1 MIELFKNRSYS
12 IIYIGIFLFA
22 AILRFIDLGSRAVH
36 HDESLHGFFSY
47 ATSIGQYYP
56 HNPLTHG
63 MFLFNSLSATFWIFG
78 SNEFLL
84 RLPFAIV
91 GLLIVLFPMIIR
103 KEIGDKSTLLIAGLI
118 SISPSLTYFSR
129 FARNDIFMSA
139 IIILLF
145 ISIYKYYLSKNNNW
159 LYFLIFIVSLGFT
172 IKETMYLNILGILIF
187 LFLVS
192 IKDLLRVILSEI
204 HISEINHITKLF
216 LILLLIVIPLGAPM
230 FSVFQSS
237 IGVILSTPDS
247 YPGVP
252 PGLPVGNGV
261 FVSIIITFI
270 LLGISNFFGLIIDKT
285 VWIRSF
291 SIFLIVFFLMFTTFF
306 INPSGLITGHWQSL
320 GYWLSQHDV
329 ARGNQPLYYY
339 FILLFTN
346 EFLVFLIG
354 LPISLFYLFKGTFFE
369 KLLSFNALF
378 SLIAFSIAGEKMP
391 WLVVN
396 LVIPYIFLV
405 SLFLSKIINSIN
417 FKLERI
423 VISLVASSVLFYLTI
438 KILFTDYS
446 NNTNYLYFDLIYVI
460 VALLLV
466 LFAISLKKFIS
477 LVDLS
482 KSLLIVIFISFTLL
496 TIKTTNKVIFDLSD
510 EPRDMLIYTQSSPA
524 LHNLYDEIEESYI
537 KKDKLIVGI
546 DTMDGFA
553 WPWMWYLRE
562 HKNVVWINE
571 LNIDKHDYDYLLINQ
586 KNFEK
591 LSSESLSNYKFK
603 RIIAHRKWFPES
615 IYRNKSTSDFFK
627 IITSSKSR
635 AKISNYIMNRNFETR
650 IGSTNFVLLKSNNF
664 ESIE

>member
-1 MIELFKNRSYS
+1 MIELFKNRSFS

-22 AILRFIDLGSRAVH
+22 ALLRFIDLGSRAVH

-47 ATSIGQYYP
+47 ATSIGEYYP

-145 ISIYKYYLSKNNNW
+145 ISIYKYYLSKNNSW
-159 LYFLIFIVSLGFT
+159 LYFLIFIISLGFT

-192 IKDLLRVILSEI
+192 IKDLSRVILSEI
-204 HISEINHITKLF
+204 QIGEINHITKLF

-230 FSVFQSS
+230 FSIFQSS
-237 IGVILSTPDS
+237 IGVILATPDS
-247 YPGVP
+247 YPGIP
-252 PGLPVGNGV
+252 PGLPVGNGIL
-261 FVSIIITFI
+261 VSIVITFI
-270 LLGISNFFGLIIDKT
+270 LLGISNFFGIIVDKT
-285 VWIRSF
+285 VWIKSF
-291 SIFLIVFFLMFTTFF
+291 SIFFVVFFLMFTTFF
-306 INPSGLITGHWQSL
+306 INPSGIITGHWQSL

-329 ARGNQPLYYY
+329 ARGNQPFYYY
-339 FILLFTN
+339 FLILFTN

-354 LPISLFYLFKGTFFE
+354 LPISLYYLLKGTFFE
-369 KLLSFNALF
+369 KLLSFNAFF
-378 SLIAFSIAGEKMP
+378 SLIAFSLAGEKMP

-405 SLFLSKIINSIN
+405 PLFISKIINSIN
-417 FKLERI
+417 YKLENI
-423 VISLVASSVLFYLTI
+423 IISLIASSVIFYLTI
-438 KILFTDYS
+438 KILFTFYES
-446 NNTNYLYFDLIYVI
+446 NTNYLYFDLIYII

-466 LFAISLKKFIS
+466 LFVISSKMFIS
-477 LVDLS
+477 LSDLS
-482 KSLLIVIFISFTLL
+482 KSLIIVIFISFTLL
-496 TIKTTNKVIFDLSD
+496 TIKTTNKVTFDLSD
-510 EPRDMLIYTQSSPA
+510 EPRDMFIYTQSSPG
-524 LHNLYDEIEESYI
+524 LHNLYKEIEESYI
-537 KKDKLIVGI
+537 KKEKLIIGI

-571 LNIDKHDYDYLLINQ
+571 LNIDNHDYDYLLINQ
-586 KNFEK
+586 KNFDK

-615 IYRNKSTSDFFK
+615 IYRDKSALDLID
-627 IITSSKSR
+627 IIRSSQLR
-635 AKISNYIMNRNFETR
+635 ASIANYMMNRDFETR

>member
-1 MIELFKNRSYS
+1 
-12 IIYIGIFLFA
+12 
-22 AILRFIDLGSRAVH
+22 
-36 HDESLHGFFSY
+36 
-47 ATSIGQYYP
+47 
-56 HNPLTHG
+56 
-63 MFLFNSLSATFWIFG
+63 
-78 SNEFLL
+78 
-84 RLPFAIV
+84 
-91 GLLIVLFPMIIR
+91 
-103 KEIGDKSTLLIAGLI
+103 
-118 SISPSLTYFSR
+118 
-129 FARNDIFMSA
+129 
-139 IIILLF
+139 
-145 ISIYKYYLSKNNNW
+145 
-159 LYFLIFIVSLGFT
+159 
-172 IKETMYLNILGILIF
+172 MYLNILGVLIF

-216 LILLLIVIPLGAPM
+216 LILLLIVLPLGAPM

-354 LPISLFYLFKGTFFE
+354 LPISFFYLFKGTFFE

-405 SLFLSKIINSIN
+405 PLFLSKIINSIN
-417 FKLERI
+417 LKLERI
-423 VISLVASSVLFYLTI
+423 VISLVASSVLFYLTF

-446 NNTNYLYFDLIYVI
+446 NNTDYLYFDLIYLI
-460 VALLLV
+460 VALLLI
-466 LFAISLKKFIS
+466 LFAISSKKFIS

-482 KSLLIVIFISFTLL
+482 KSLLIVIFIFFALL

-524 LHNLYDEIEESYI
+524 LHNLYEEIEESYI

-562 HKNVVWINE
+562 YKNVVWINE
-571 LNIDKHDYDYLLINQ
+571 LNIDNHDYDYLLINQ

-615 IYRNKSTSDFFK
+615 IYRNKSTSDVYK
-627 IITSSKSR
+627 IITSSTSR
-635 AKISNYIMNRNFETR
+635 AKISNYMMNRNFETR

>member
-1 MIELFKNRSYS
+1 M
-12 IIYIGIFLFA
+12 
-22 AILRFIDLGSRAVH
+22 
-36 HDESLHGFFSY
+36 
-47 ATSIGQYYP
+47 
-56 HNPLTHG
+56 
-63 MFLFNSLSATFWIFG
+63 
-78 SNEFLL
+78 
-84 RLPFAIV
+84 
-91 GLLIVLFPMIIR
+91 
-103 KEIGDKSTLLIAGLI
+103 
-118 SISPSLTYFSR
+118 
-129 FARNDIFMSA
+129 
-139 IIILLF
+139 
-145 ISIYKYYLSKNNNW
+145 
-159 LYFLIFIVSLGFT
+159 
-172 IKETMYLNILGILIF
+172 
-187 LFLVS
+187 VS
-192 IKDLLRVILSEI
+192 IKDLLRVILSKI

-354 LPISLFYLFKGTFFE
+354 LPISLFYLFKGHFFE

-391 WLVVN
+391 WLVIN

-405 SLFLSKIINSIN
+405 PLFLSKIINSIN
-417 FKLERI
+417 IKLERI
-423 VISLVASSVLFYLTI
+423 VISLVASSVLFYLTF

-446 NNTNYLYFDLIYVI
+446 NNTNYLYFDLIYLM

-466 LFAISLKKFIS
+466 LFAISSKKFMS

-510 EPRDMLIYTQSSPA
+510 EPRDMLIYTQSS
-524 LHNLYDEIEESYI
+524 LC
-537 KKDKLIVGI
+537 
-546 DTMDGFA
+546 
-553 WPWMWYLRE
+553 
-562 HKNVVWINE
+562 
-571 LNIDKHDYDYLLINQ
+571 
-586 KNFEK
+586 
-591 LSSESLSNYKFK
+591 
-603 RIIAHRKWFPES
+603 
-615 IYRNKSTSDFFK
+615 ST
-627 IITSSKSR
+627 
-635 AKISNYIMNRNFETR
+635 
-650 IGSTNFVLLKSNNF
+650 
-664 ESIE
+664 

>member
-47 ATSIGQYYP
+47 ATSIGDYYP

-91 GLLIVLFPMIIR
+91 GLLIVLFPIIIR

-192 IKDLLRVILSEI
+192 IKDLLRVILSKI

-354 LPISLFYLFKGTFFE
+354 LPISLFYLFKGHFFE
-369 KLLSFNALF
+369 NYYLS
-378 SLIAFSIAGEKMP
+378 
-391 WLVVN
+391 
-396 LVIPYIFLV
+396 
-405 SLFLSKIINSIN
+405 
-417 FKLERI
+417 
-423 VISLVASSVLFYLTI
+423 
-438 KILFTDYS
+438 
-446 NNTNYLYFDLIYVI
+446 
-460 VALLLV
+460 
-466 LFAISLKKFIS
+466 
-477 LVDLS
+477 
-482 KSLLIVIFISFTLL
+482 
-496 TIKTTNKVIFDLSD
+496 
-510 EPRDMLIYTQSSPA
+510 MLCF
-524 LHNLYDEIEESYI
+524 H
-537 KKDKLIVGI
+537 
-546 DTMDGFA
+546 
-553 WPWMWYLRE
+553 
-562 HKNVVWINE
+562 
-571 LNIDKHDYDYLLINQ
+571 
-586 KNFEK
+586 
-591 LSSESLSNYKFK
+591 
-603 RIIAHRKWFPES
+603 
-615 IYRNKSTSDFFK
+615 
-627 IITSSKSR
+627 
-635 AKISNYIMNRNFETR
+635 
-650 IGSTNFVLLKSNNF
+650 
-664 ESIE
+664 